1 MPSKSEKQYANHLS
15 TVVSLNLSDNPFK
28 SIQETTDQVQA
39 LMPNITDL
47 QISLFDEMDVD
58 YIISTMPQLI
68 YLNNLKIERE
78 EILAEQLVL
87 NASNMDGLLK
97 NSHINDT
104 DGEDSVLNMP
114 KDKIPPKSADR
125 AQEKSLTRV
134 HEKKVSEP
142 LLNKAERELELF

>member
-1 MPSKSEKQYANHLS
+1 MLDLSSNRIKYLMPSKSEKQYANHLS

-78 EILAEQLVL
+78 EILAE
-87 NASNMDGLLK
+87 
-97 NSHINDT
+97 
-104 DGEDSVLNMP
+104 
-114 KDKIPPKSADR
+114 
-125 AQEKSLTRV
+125 
-134 HEKKVSEP
+134 
-142 LLNKAERELELF
+142 